1 MGDYLQLSTN
11 YPLGEAAAT
20 IFAFQKSGRPRL
32 IRLFYHHPGFRKQ
45 PGAAK
50 RRQWL
55 IFYFFRVLSVNGG
68 YHSFMFPF
76 VFPFVSPA
84 GPCRSA
90 DSSTSDAIP
99 SSREVICNATDKPA
113 NTW

>member
-50 RRQWL
+50 RRQCSLFPICFASPGL
-55 IFYFFRVLSVNGG
+55 IMDVTLPRVLR
-68 YHSFMFPF
+68 FAPF
-76 VFPFVSPA
+76 SK
-84 GPCRSA
+84 R
-90 DSSTSDAIP
+90 
-99 SSREVICNATDKPA
+99 
-113 NTW
+113 